1 MLHYVEYS
9 LEWEQISIEQGAVKM
24 GHLAFMQTL
33 SFTLPRGGVK
43 RLVRYAVKFFCVVLF
58 KIAIAGVGRV
68 G

>member
-1 MLHYVEYS
+1 
-9 LEWEQISIEQGAVKM
+9 M

-43 RLVRYAVKFFCVVLF
+43 RLVRYAVKFFCVVLL
-58 KIAIAGVGRV
+58 KIAIAGFGRV

>member
-1 MLHYVEYS
+1 
-9 LEWEQISIEQGAVKM
+9 M

-43 RLVRYAVKFFCVVLF
+43 LLVRYAVKFFCVVLL
-58 KIAIAGVGRV
+58 KIAIADVVRV